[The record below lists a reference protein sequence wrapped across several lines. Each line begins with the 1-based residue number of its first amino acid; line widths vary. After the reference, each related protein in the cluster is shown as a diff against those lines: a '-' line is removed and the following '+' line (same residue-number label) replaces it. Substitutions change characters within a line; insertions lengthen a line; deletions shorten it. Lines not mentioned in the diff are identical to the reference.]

1 MGGVNVDS
9 GGKGGRKAVDS
20 ELNLIPMIDLFVV
33 CVLFLIMT
41 AVWSQMARIEANA
54 QVPGPPNT
62 EDPVDKPDPERM
74 LTVEM
79 KQDDRF
85 VLIWK
90 AGSTVHSTT
99 DVQRKGVAT
108 PVGGDTVMRY
118 PDLAKKIAEEWAA
131 NGSHKNADDSKRD
144 QAIISVDNRTPFSDI
159 VAVIDAI
166 YGTKRKLGTDGRD
179 VNAFNVTF
187 SAR

>member
-1 MGGVNVDS
+1 MGGVSVDT
-9 GGKGGRKAVDS
+9 GGKGGRRSVDS

-54 QVPGPPNT
+54 QVPGKQDDSEPDEKKEP
-62 EDPVDKPDPERM
+62 DKM

-79 KQDDRF
+79 KQDDNF

-90 AGSTVHSTT
+90 AGATVHATT
-99 DVQRKGVAT
+99 QVERKGVQAT
-108 PVGGDTVMRY
+108 VMGETVMRY
-118 PDLAKKIAEEWAA
+118 PELATKIAEQWKEH
-131 NGSHKNADDSKRD
+131 GSNKNDDSRKLD
-144 QAIISVDNRTPFSDI
+144 QAIISVDNQAPFSDI
-159 VAVIDAI
+159 IAVIDAI
-166 YGTKRKLGTDGRD
+166 YSTKRTLHGKEI
-179 VNAFNVTF
+179 NAFNVTF